1 MAVNGASLLAAAI
14 RSACLAKAPRR
25 TVQAVASAVTGV
37 LVRQEAVGAV
47 PGLSARV
54 PAESQRTAVFKEEE
68 TSPEE
73 LLQTLRAVRSARR
86 KRKKEK
92 RKAAKSE
99 RSRDRGESTA
109 KRSDD
114 ADEEMKAT
122 EKEEQG
128 HTAAAAAATAD
139 ESQSS
144 KDHAMGTAKPAPQEE
159 TATKNGDEVSAEATD
174 QPPLKQVRINENREM
189 DGIQSDRATS
199 RSSQHSMS
207 TADAQTIVLQQI
219 GAYRNTPGWEE
230 VPEISPSRLARARG
244 KVEEYQQRPAS
255 AFTAAALERRR
266 LEKPERRRS
275 RSKAKKKEK

>member
-189 DGIQSDRATS
+189 DGIQSDRNAADI
-199 RSSQHSMS
+199 RLVEHARLLERLEPLESQ
-207 TADAQTIVLQQI
+207 QRRQ
-219 GAYRNTPGWEE
+219 W
-230 VPEISPSRLARARG
+230 RG
-244 KVEEYQQRPAS
+244 KWQWQCCACGSWNWEHDRPNC
-255 AFTAAALERRR
+255 
-266 LEKPERRRS
+266 KMC
-275 RSKAKKKEK
+275 KA

>member
-1 MAVNGASLLAAAI
+1 MAIDGASLLAAAI

-25 TVQAVASAVTGV
+25 TVQAVASSVTGV
-37 LVRQEAVGAV
+37 LVRQEAAGATPV
-47 PGLSARV
+47 PRARV
-54 PAESQRTAVFKEEE
+54 PAESHRTAVHKEEE

-92 RKAAKSE
+92 RKAAKSD

-114 ADEEMKAT
+114 ADEEMEAA
-122 EKEEQG
+122 EKEEPG
-128 HTAAAAAATAD
+128 STAAAEAVP
-139 ESQSS
+139 SS
-144 KDHAMGTAKPAPQEE
+144 EDHAMGAATPAPKEE
-159 TATKNGDEVSAEATD
+159 TAKKHGDEVSAEATD
-174 QPPLKQVRINENREM
+174 QAPLKQVRINENREM

-207 TADAQTIVLQQI
+207 TTEARQIFLQQC

-230 VPEISPSRLARARG
+230 VHQLEISPSRLARVRS

-255 AFTAAALERRR
+255 AFTAAALERSK
-266 LEKPERRRS
+266 LEKAERRRS

>member
-47 PGLSARV
+47 PVPSARV
-54 PAESQRTAVFKEEE
+54 PAESHRTAVHKEEE

-92 RKAAKSE
+92 RKAAKSD

-114 ADEEMKAT
+114 ADEEMEAA

-128 HTAAAAAATAD
+128 STAAAAAAEAVP
-139 ESQSS
+139 SS
-144 KDHAMGTAKPAPQEE
+144 EDHAMGAATPAPKEE
-159 TATKNGDEVSAEATD
+159 TAKKHGDEVSAEATD
-174 QPPLKQVRINENREM
+174 QAPLKQVRINENREM

-207 TADAQTIVLQQI
+207 TTEARQIFLQQC
-219 GAYRNTPGWEE
+219 GAYRNTPGLEE
-230 VPEISPSRLARARG
+230 VHQLEISPSRLARVRS

-255 AFTAAALERRR
+255 AFTAAALERSK
-266 LEKPERRRS
+266 LEKAERRRS